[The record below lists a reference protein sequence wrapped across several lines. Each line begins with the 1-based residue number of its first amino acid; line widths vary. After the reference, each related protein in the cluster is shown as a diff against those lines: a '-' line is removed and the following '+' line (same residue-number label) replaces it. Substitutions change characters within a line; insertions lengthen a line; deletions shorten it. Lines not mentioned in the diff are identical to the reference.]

1 MASGFLPTDFST
13 PGGPTGASSNMAQP
27 QFIFPLLK
35 YADILQCLNELG
47 VDFLNKQEL
56 AEPTRHK
63 EKVKKVFWALLD
75 ICCGITDEDLAKR
88 APSTDHL
95 KFPELHEEFTDMLF
109 FQELKSL
116 MVTCGLYD
124 FSWRDLYHPTSK
136 RLRVQFSAVINMAK
150 FREEQ
155 LKVYGELNEPR
166 NQLLKTLEEIHSEHA
181 QLSEHL
187 QEVQVESQDKMDQM
201 DKVMGEC
208 QELETEIAR
217 NNKLQASKREL
228 AATLKR
234 EAAGLKDE
242 LASATWAMQESQSE
256 EERLMAQVVSSP
268 SRRTKELAVKKER
281 LEKEKEET
289 RNLQEDLQSN
299 KTKIVQLQQAT
310 KTVVETSVLQ
320 KQVLE
325 EADKYEQAMG
335 QVDDT
340 TKDVDENQEKT
351 QAIANE
357 TEEDERAWMRAEE
370 KITHMRKQGKMKM
383 EATQDRLETAKNQ
396 LMVVEKERR
405 DGMARVEA
413 GEQEVRALEA
423 QMKTEQE
430 KTMQEIAE
438 LVAEY
443 KEMENAF
450 VMRNDQR
457 MTAIGAIM

>member
-1 MASGFLPTDFST
+1 MASGFLPTDFCT
-13 PGGPTGASSNMAQP
+13 PGGPSGASSNMAQP
-27 QFIFPLLK
+27 QFVFPLLK
-35 YADILQCLNELG
+35 YAVILQCLNELG

-75 ICCGITDEDLAKR
+75 ICCGITEEDLAKR

-116 MVTCGLYD
+116 MVTCGLHD

-187 QEVQVESQDKMDQM
+187 QEVQVESQDKMEQM
-201 DKVMGEC
+201 DKVIGEC
-208 QELETEIAR
+208 QNLETEIAR

-256 EERLMAQVVSSP
+256 EERLMGQVVSSP

-281 LEKEKEET
+281 LEKEKEEA
-289 RNLQEDLQSN
+289 RNLLEDLQSN

-310 KTVVETSVLQ
+310 KIVGETSVLQ

-325 EADKYEQAMG
+325 EAAKYEQAMG

-340 TKDVDENQEKT
+340 TKDVEENQENA
-351 QAIANE
+351 QQIANE
-357 TEEDERAWMRAEE
+357 TEEDERAWMRTEE

-383 EATQDRLETAKNQ
+383 QATQDRLDTAKNQ

-405 DGMARVEA
+405 DGMAKVEA

-438 LVAEY
+438 LVTEY

-450 VMRNDQR
+450 VMRNEQR
-457 MTAIGAIM
+457 MTAIGAVV